1 MFRSV
6 DDRTVHLYNIDM
18 KKFFENPIVLA
29 LLVMMV
35 ILLMFE
41 LGIA

>member
-1 MFRSV
+1 VFWPV

-29 LLVMMV
+29 SLVMLV